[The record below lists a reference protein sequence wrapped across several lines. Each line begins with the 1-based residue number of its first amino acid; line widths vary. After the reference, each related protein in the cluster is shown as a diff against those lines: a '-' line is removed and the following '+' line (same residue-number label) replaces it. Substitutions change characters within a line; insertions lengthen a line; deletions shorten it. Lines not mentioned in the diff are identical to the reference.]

1 MLIAVRMIGE
11 RESWNERY
19 ARGTHGS
26 MQPDPFFLQAYK
38 RYVEACFPHGGA
50 ALDVAGGVGRHAV
63 WLAQRGWRVSLID
76 ISEAAIE
83 HARQNASAARVTI
96 NLVAKDMSCAHL
108 ERATYDLVLVFFY
121 LERKILP
128 GLALTLRPGGLLVYK
143 TYTVE
148 APRGRVGGPSHP
160 MYLLKHNELLRAFAG
175 LEILHYEEPPVGKAV
190 AEMVARKPLPD
201 VSGD

>member
-1 MLIAVRMIGE
+1 MRMIGE
-11 RESWNERY
+11 RENWNERY

-26 MQPDPFFLQAYK
+26 TQPDPFFLQAYA

-76 ISEAAIE
+76 ISETAIE
-83 HARQNASAARVTI
+83 HARQNAAAARVQI
-96 NLVAKDMSCAHL
+96 NLVTQDLTCAQL
-108 ERATYDLVLVFFY
+108 ESATYDLVLVFFY

-128 GLALTLRPGGLLVYK
+128 SLALTLRPGGLLIYK

-148 APRGRVGGPSHP
+148 APQRGGGPSHP
-160 MYLLKHNELLRAFAG
+160 MYLLEHNELLQAFGG
-175 LEILHYEEPPVGKAV
+175 LEILHYDEPPVGKAV

-201 VSGD
+201 VPR